1 MYFLIIKT
9 VPKAMWRVIA
19 TSLLMVPNKEFKM
32 TLRSLLMGAVA
43 SATLAP
49 AAFAERGADGEVNII
64 YWQAP
69 SILNPYLSGGTKDIE
84 AASLVIEPLARY
96 NEVGEMVPY
105 LATEIPTVGN
115 GGVSEDLTSITWTIA
130 PDMLWSD
137 GSAVTSADVKFTAEY
152 CMDPEGGCAQAAF
165 FDGVKN
171 VEAIDSLTVKVTF
184 DGPKPN
190 PYGPFVGGQS
200 PIIQAAQFADCL
212 GAKAPECTEAN
223 FNPIGTGP
231 FVVDDFRPNDVI
243 QYSANQNYR
252 DPAKPAFAKVTFKGG
267 GDAAAAG
274 RSVLETGEFDYAWN
288 LQLAP
293 DVIAKMEEAGKGK
306 AIAGFGPLIERIEMN
321 MTNPSPDLPPETRAT
336 VAEPHPFL
344 TDIRVRKALSLAIDR
359 PLLVEV
365 GYGKAGKVS
374 CDLVPSPAMFASGDM
389 HCATQDLE
397 GAKALLDEAGWVDSN
412 GNGVRDKDGVE
423 LSILY
428 QTSTNAVR
436 QDFQA
441 LIKDWWEQIGVETE
455 LRNLDASVFFGGDPG
470 SPDTFQKFYADVEMY
485 ANTFNGTD
493 PQQYLAAYRCGGEPK
508 PSSQWQG
515 ENINRFCD
523 PAYDK
528 LIDELART
536 GDIKK
541 RAEIAIKMNNMLTKD
556 TYTIVPLVHRGRV
569 SAHANSLGGV
579 KLNVWDSEIW
589 NAADWYR
596 IK

>member
-1 MYFLIIKT
+1 
-9 VPKAMWRVIA
+9 
-19 TSLLMVPNKEFKM
+19 M
-32 TLRSLLMGAVA
+32 TLKTLLMGAVA
-43 SATLAP
+43 SAALAP
-49 AAFAERGADGEVNII
+49 AAFAERGADGEVSII

-69 SILNPYLSGGTKDIE
+69 SILNPYLSGGTKDVE
-84 AASLVIEPLARY
+84 SASLVIEPLARY
-96 NEVGEMVPY
+96 DETGVMVPF
-105 LATEIPTVGN
+105 LAAEIPTVEN
-115 GGVSEDLTSITWTIA
+115 GGVSADLTSITWKIA
-130 PDMLWSD
+130 DGMLWSD
-137 GSAVTSADVKFTAEY
+137 GSPVTSADVKFTADY
-152 CMDPEGGCAQAAF
+152 CMHPEGGCAQAAF
-165 FDGVKN
+165 FDGVEN
-171 VEAIDSLTVKVTF
+171 VEAVDASTIKVTF
-184 DGPKPN
+184 NQPKPN

-243 QYSANQNYR
+243 QFSANTNYR
-252 DPAKPAFAKVTFKGG
+252 DPAKPAFSKVTFKGG

-293 DVIAKMEEAGKGK
+293 DVIARMEAAGKGK
-306 AIAGFGPLIERIEMN
+306 AIAGFGPLVERLEMN
-321 MTNPSPDLPPETRAT
+321 MTDPSPNLPEGERSTIAH
-336 VAEPHPFL
+336 PHPFL
-344 TDIRVRKALSLAIDR
+344 SDIKVRKALSLAIDR

-365 GYGKAGKVS
+365 GYGKAGKVT
-374 CDLVPSPAMFASGDM
+374 CDLVPAPAMFASGDQ
-389 HCATQDLE
+389 HCATQDID
-397 GAKALLDEAGWVDSN
+397 GAKALLDEAGWTDSD
-412 GNGVRDKDGVE
+412 GDGVRDKDGVK

-441 LIKDWWEQIGVETE
+441 LIKQWWSEIGVETE

-523 PAYDK
+523 PAYDE

-536 GDIKK
+536 GEIEK

-556 TYTIVPLVHRGRV
+556 TFTIVPLVHRGRV

-579 KLNVWDSEIW
+579 KLNVWDSELW
-589 NAADWYR
+589 NVADWYR
-596 IK
+596 VK